1 MPGPLAIP
9 DLRAP
14 CPGCGHL
21 AEPTGGPLNFC
32 PRCGLDL
39 RETARRAPP
48 ADPLVGRVIAD
59 RYRLVSLLGEG
70 GMGAVYRAEHVQMG
84 KALAVKV
91 LRGDFARD
99 PSAAERFRAEARIV
113 SRLSHPH
120 TIAVFDFG
128 ELPERGFYLAMEYV
142 PGQDLARAL
151 REGGALSEA
160 RAVGIAQQVLG
171 SLAEAHESGVV
182 HRDMKPANVMLMQ
195 ARPGEDFAKVLDFG
209 IAKLRD
215 EAGGATTGAGA
226 VVGTP
231 SCLAPEQ
238 ARGGPVDARADLYA
252 MGCLLYELVS
262 GRPPFTAA
270 SPVAVITAHLH
281 DAPPPLREVAP
292 GVSRRLAEVVHRALR
307 KDPAERF
314 PSADAMRDALAG
326 PGHAARPSRRP
337 ALPRAA
343 GELELASREDFRDG
357 LEQGALERQVGVLRP
372 PRLVTPARAALAI
385 AAALAAGAAWRWDDL
400 YAALAAAAPAIAT
413 QVPAALR
420 PDAAAWVEREP
431 NDGAAEATPLPLLP
445 RADGVPAAEVRGAIG
460 APRRPDEGDLDV
472 YRLVVPDGAGGRV
485 LRARWHAAGAAPDQG
500 IPGLAV
506 TLSLNRAPAGAER
519 APLVAAAGEGGPGA
533 AEALSAEVEPG
544 TYWLSVRERHAA
556 GAAPAAR
563 PEAPYALEVELA
575 PRAASEAAGEGDGP
589 HK

>member
-9 DLRAP
+9 DLPAP

-21 AEPTGGPLNFC
+21 AEPGAGPVNFC

-39 RETARRAPP
+39 RATARRAPP
-48 ADPLVGRVIAD
+48 GDPLVGRVIAD

-70 GMGAVYRAEHVQMG
+70 GMGAVYRAEHVRMG

-99 PSAAERFRAEARIV
+99 PAAAGRFRAEARIV

-128 ELPERGFYLAMEYV
+128 ELPERGLYLAMEYV

-151 REGGALSEA
+151 REGGAFSEA
-160 RAVGIAQQVLG
+160 RAVGVAQQVLG
-171 SLAEAHESGVV
+171 SLAEAHEAGVV

-215 EAGGATTGAGA
+215 EAGGSTTGAGA

-252 MGCLLYELVS
+252 MGCLVYELVS
-262 GRPPFTAA
+262 GRPPFTAD
-270 SPVAVITAHLH
+270 SPVAVIRAHLE
-281 DAPPPLREVAP
+281 DAPPPLQQVAP

-314 PSADAMRDALAG
+314 ATADAMRAALAG
-326 PGHAARPSRRP
+326 PGRPAPPRRP

-357 LEQGALERQVGVLRP
+357 LEHGALERQVGVLRP
-372 PRLVTPARAALAI
+372 QRLVTPAGVALAV
-385 AAALAAGAAWRWDDL
+385 AAALAAGYRHVDRTQRT
-400 YAALAAAAPAIAT
+400 AT
-413 QVPAALR
+413 R
-420 PDAAAWVEREP
+420 
-431 NDGAAEATPLPLLP
+431 NP
-445 RADGVPAAEVRGAIG
+445 RAGRSQSPGWNVRRCTS
-460 APRRPDEGDLDV
+460 PRCGD
-472 YRLVVPDGAGGRV
+472 RRRV
-485 LRARWHAAGAAPDQG
+485 TRKHPSTG
-500 IPGLAV
+500 
-506 TLSLNRAPAGAER
+506 
-519 APLVAAAGEGGPGA
+519 
-533 AEALSAEVEPG
+533 
-544 TYWLSVRERHAA
+544 
-556 GAAPAAR
+556 
-563 PEAPYALEVELA
+563 
-575 PRAASEAAGEGDGP
+575 
-589 HK
+589 